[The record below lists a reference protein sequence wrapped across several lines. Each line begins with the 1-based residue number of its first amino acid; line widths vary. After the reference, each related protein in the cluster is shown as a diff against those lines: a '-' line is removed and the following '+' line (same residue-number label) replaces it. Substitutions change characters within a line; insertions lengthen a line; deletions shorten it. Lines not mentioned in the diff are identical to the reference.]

1 MALITDLYSS
11 NTVITVMD
19 DKTYSPAHLA
29 PILGVSESTLKRWVD
44 AGHLRGVKSP
54 GGHRKIAVSELRA
67 FLRAQGRAVPS
78 LEGLA
83 VLAERGNTPATES
96 ATAPALAS
104 LLLRGD
110 SQVARTLI
118 LDQVREGRP
127 LDEIL
132 DRLLAPSMVQIGAL
146 WAQEQIDVYR
156 EHIVTLRVWSI
167 LFELRGLLPAPPVGA
182 PVALGGAPEGDPYLL
197 PCLMAE
203 IVLTDLGWQTIN
215 TGPDTPLASLREAIE
230 EHRPKLL
237 WLSITSKHLH
247 SDFFDA
253 YARLFESAQAHGAR
267 VMLGGQG
274 VTPEVQDRVVASA
287 FGTRLAHLKAFA
299 SALT

>member
-1 MALITDLYSS
+1 
-11 NTVITVMD
+11 MD
-19 DKTYSPAHLA
+19 EKTYSPAQLA

-54 GGHRKIAVSELRA
+54 GGHRKIAVSDLGV
-67 FLRAQGRAVPS
+67 FLRARGRTVPS
-78 LEGLA
+78 LEGLGL
-83 VLAERGNTPATES
+83 LAERGHTPAIEA

-110 SQVARTLI
+110 SQVARRLI
-118 LDQVREGRP
+118 FDQVREGRP

-132 DRLLAPSMVQIGAL
+132 DRLIAPSMVQIGTL
-146 WAQEQIDVYR
+146 WAQKQIDVYQ

-167 LFELRGLLPAPPVGA
+167 LFELCGLLPAPPGGA

-203 IVLTDLGWQTIN
+203 IVLTELGWQTIN
-215 TGPDTPLASLREAIE
+215 TGPDTPLASLRQAIE

-237 WLSITSKHLH
+237 WLSITSNRLRPE
-247 SDFFDA
+247 FFDA
-253 YARLFESAQAHGAR
+253 YAGLFELAQAHGTR

-274 VTPEVQDRVVASA
+274 VTPEVQDRLVASA
-287 FGTRLAHLKAFA
+287 FGTRLAHLRAFA
-299 SALT
+299 SSLT